1 MRWREPAVLVALLA
15 AAFAASAWRP
25 YDVPTWWMEVMPVFL
40 AAPVVILVQARVGL
54 TPLALRLLAFEAL
67 VVALGAHYT
76 YARVPLGFWAADLL
90 DLGRNHYDRFAHL
103 MQGVVPTL
111 AFRELLLRTTPLA
124 RGKWLFWIVVSIC
137 LAISATYELVE
148 WGAAI
153 LFGDGAT
160 EFLGTQGDPWDTQWD
175 MFLAL
180 CGCIA
185 TQLAVSGL
193 HDRQIR
199 ALDEE
204 RA

>member
-1 MRWREPAVLVALLA
+1 MRWREPSVLLALLA
-15 AAFAASAWRP
+15 VAYAVSAWQP
-25 YDVPTWWMEVMPVFL
+25 YDGPTWWMEVMPVFL
-40 AAPVVILVQARVGL
+40 ALPVVLVVHARVGL

-67 VVALGAHYT
+67 VVAIGAHYT

-90 DLGRNHYDRFAHL
+90 DLQRNHYDRFAHL

-111 AFRELLLRTTPLA
+111 AMRELLLRTTPLR
-124 RGKWLFWIVVSIC
+124 RGAWLFWIVVSIC
-137 LAISATYELVE
+137 LAMSATYELVE
-148 WGAAI
+148 WGAAV
-153 LFGDGAT
+153 LFGDGAV

-180 CGCIA
+180 VGCLA
-185 TQLAVSGL
+185 TQLLVGRA

-199 ALDEE
+199 TLDEE

>member
-1 MRWREPAVLVALLA
+1 MRWREPVVLAALLVVA
-15 AAFAASAWRP
+15 YAFSAWQP
-25 YDVPTWWMEVMPVFL
+25 FDVATWWMEVLPVFL
-40 AAPVVILVQARVGL
+40 AFPVVMVVHARVGL

-67 VVALGAHYT
+67 VVALGAHYS
-76 YARVPLGFWAADLL
+76 YARVPLGFWVGDLL
-90 DLGRNHYDRFAHL
+90 GLVRNHYDRFAHV

-111 AFRELLLRTTPLA
+111 AMRELLIRTTPLP
-124 RGKWLFWIVVSIC
+124 RGRWMFWIVLSIC
-137 LAISATYELVE
+137 LAMSASYELIE
-148 WGAAI
+148 WGAAV

-180 CGCIA
+180 CGCIV
-185 TQLAVSGL
+185 TQLTVSRL

>member
-1 MRWREPAVLVALLA
+1 MVLVALLVVA
-15 AAFAASAWRP
+15 YAASAWQP
-25 YDVPTWWMEVMPVFL
+25 CDVATWWMEVMPVFL
-40 AAPVVILVQARVGL
+40 AFPVVMAVHARVGL

-90 DLGRNHYDRFAHL
+90 DLARNHYDRFAHL

-111 AFRELLLRTTPLA
+111 AMRELLIRTTPLP
-124 RGKWLFWIVVSIC
+124 RGRWMFWIVVSIC
-137 LAISATYELVE
+137 LAMSATYELVE
-148 WGAAI
+148 WWAAV

-180 CGCIA
+180 CGCIL
-185 TQLAVSGL
+185 TQLFLAGV

-204 RA
+204 RANERKNA